1 MGKASRKQMIFSSKP
16 LGVTTWIFFENRF
29 VNLLKTVSMYWR
41 ICLPKAPAL
50 GTTRHEPQLAAVQ
63 GLARTSMSASFS
75 AAEGSLTSRSF
86 TGSRPCGVF
95 TKTTISL
102 PSSFLRVPSLFFFSA
117 SLTAVASAASRCP
130 SLLST
135 LPQELSSPGRPRLLS
150 CRSTK
155 CSNPRCAS
163 HASG

>member
-1 MGKASRKQMIFSSKP
+1 MIFSSKP
-16 LGVTTWIFFENRF
+16 PGVTTWIFFENRF

-75 AAEGSLTSRSF
+75 AAEGYLTSRSF

-102 PSSFLRVPSLFFFSA
+102 PSSFLRVPSLFFI
-117 SLTAVASAASRCP
+117 LC
-130 SLLST
+130 
-135 LPQELSSPGRPRLLS
+135 LPDGGRLSSFPVPLAPLHPTPGAFVSGSP
-150 CRSTK
+150 
-155 CSNPRCAS
+155 PAS
-163 HASG
+163 VVPIDQMF